1 MTTMA
6 ERTPDET
13 RLQRRP
19 RSRPD
24 HGGERPAAHPL
35 LQLQRQLGNRRFAS
49 MLQRA
54 ATDDDEMQ
62 LSRADHL
69 QRAATDDDE
78 MQLARADHLQRA
90 ATDDDEMQLARAD
103 RVQRAATDD
112 DEMQLSRADHLQRAE
127 VGLAGGRLSG
137 SASDQINQRRG
148 AGAPLDG
155 GALAH
160 MEQTFGTD
168 LGDVRIHTD
177 QPAAALNRSVGAR
190 AFTVGSDIFFGA
202 GSAPSDRGLLAHE
215 MTHVVQQRSGIAR
228 SAAGAALTVTAA
240 DDAHEREAE
249 AVARAV
255 RAAPAQRQADDE
267 R

>member
-1 MTTMA
+1 MA

-19 RSRPD
+19 QSRPD
-24 HGGERPAAHPL
+24 RGGDRPAAHPL
-35 LQLQRQLGNRRFAS
+35 LQLQRQLGNRRFAG

-54 ATDDDEMQ
+54 AVEDDE
-62 LSRADHL
+62 L
-69 QRAATDDDE
+69 Q
-78 MQLARADHLQRA
+78 MARADHVQRA
-90 ATDDDEMQLARAD
+90 GGPEEEELVQGARAD
-103 RVQRAATDD
+103 HV
-112 DEMQLSRADHLQRAE
+112 QRAE
-127 VGLAGGRLSG
+127 VGLAGGQLSG
-137 SASDQINQRRG
+137 DASARINQQRG

-155 GALAH
+155 GARAH
-160 MEQTFGTD
+160 MEQTFGAD

-177 QPAAALNRSVGAR
+177 QPAAELNRSVGAR

-215 MTHVVQQRSGIAR
+215 MTHVMQQRGGIAR
-228 SAAGAALTVTAA
+228 SATDAGLTVTAA

-255 RAAPAQRQADDE
+255 RGAPAQRQADDE

>member
-1 MTTMA
+1 MA

-35 LQLQRQLGNRRFAS
+35 LQLQRQLGNRRFAG

-54 ATDDDEMQ
+54 ATDDE
-62 LSRADHL
+62 L
-69 QRAATDDDE
+69 Q
-78 MQLARADHLQRA
+78 MARADHVQRA
-90 ATDDDEMQLARAD
+90 GPEEEELQMARAD
-103 RVQRAATDD
+103 HVQRAGPEEEELQMA
-112 DEMQLSRADHLQRAE
+112 RADHVQRAGGPEEEELQMARADHVQRAE
-127 VGLAGGRLSG
+127 VGLAGGQLSG
-137 SASDQINQRRG
+137 GASAQINQRRG

-155 GALAH
+155 GARAH
-160 MEQTFGTD
+160 MEQTFGAD

-177 QPAAALNRSVGAR
+177 QPAAELNRSVGAR

-228 SAAGAALTVTAA
+228 STTGAALTVTAA

-255 RAAPAQRQADDE
+255 RGAPAQRQADDE

>member
-1 MTTMA
+1 MA

-19 RSRPD
+19 QSRPD
-24 HGGERPAAHPL
+24 RGGDRPAAHPL
-35 LQLQRQLGNRRFAS
+35 LQLQRQLGNRRFAG

-54 ATDDDEMQ
+54 AVEDDE
-62 LSRADHL
+62 L
-69 QRAATDDDE
+69 Q
-78 MQLARADHLQRA
+78 M
-90 ATDDDEMQLARAD
+90 ARAD
-103 RVQRAATDD
+103 RVQRAAVED
-112 DEMQLSRADHLQRAE
+112 DELQMARADHVQRAE
-127 VGLAGGRLSG
+127 VGLAGGQLSG
-137 SASDQINQRRG
+137 DASARINQQRG

-155 GALAH
+155 GARAH
-160 MEQTFGTD
+160 MEQTFGAD

-177 QPAAALNRSVGAR
+177 QPAAELNRSVGAR

-215 MTHVVQQRSGIAR
+215 MTHVMQQRGGIAR
-228 SAAGAALTVTAA
+228 SATDAGLTVTAA

-255 RAAPAQRQADDE
+255 RGAPAQRQADDE

>member
-35 LQLQRQLGNRRFAS
+35 LQLQRQLGNRRFAG

-54 ATDDDEMQ
+54 IPEEEE
-62 LSRADHL
+62 L
-69 QRAATDDDE
+69 Q
-78 MQLARADHLQRA
+78 MARADHVQRA
-90 ATDDDEMQLARAD
+90 IPEEEELQMARAD
-103 RVQRAATDD
+103 HV
-112 DEMQLSRADHLQRAE
+112 QRAE

-155 GALAH
+155 GARAH

-255 RAAPAQRQADDE
+255 RGAPAQRQADDE

>member
-1 MTTMA
+1 MA

-19 RSRPD
+19 QSRPD
-24 HGGERPAAHPL
+24 RGGDRPAAHPL
-35 LQLQRQLGNRRFAS
+35 LQLQRQLGNRRFAG

-54 ATDDDEMQ
+54 AVEDDE
-62 LSRADHL
+62 L
-69 QRAATDDDE
+69 Q
-78 MQLARADHLQRA
+78 MARADRVQRA
-90 ATDDDEMQLARAD
+90 GEPEEEELQMARAD
-103 RVQRAATDD
+103 RVQRAAVED
-112 DEMQLSRADHLQRAE
+112 DELQMARADHVQRAE
-127 VGLAGGRLSG
+127 VGLAGGQLSG
-137 SASDQINQRRG
+137 DASARINQQRG

-155 GALAH
+155 GARAH
-160 MEQTFGTD
+160 MEQTFGAD

-177 QPAAALNRSVGAR
+177 QPAAELNRSVGAR

-215 MTHVVQQRSGIAR
+215 MTHVMQQRGGIAR
-228 SAAGAALTVTAA
+228 SATDAGLTVTAA

-255 RAAPAQRQADDE
+255 RGAPAQRQADDE

>member
-1 MTTMA
+1 MA

-35 LQLQRQLGNRRFAS
+35 LQLQRQLGNRRFAG

-54 ATDDDEMQ
+54 ATDDE
-62 LSRADHL
+62 L
-69 QRAATDDDE
+69 Q
-78 MQLARADHLQRA
+78 MARADH
-90 ATDDDEMQLARAD
+90 
-103 RVQRAATDD
+103 V
-112 DEMQLSRADHLQRAE
+112 QRAE
-127 VGLAGGRLSG
+127 VGLAGGQLSG
-137 SASDQINQRRG
+137 GASAQINQRRG

-155 GALAH
+155 GARAH
-160 MEQTFGTD
+160 MEQTFGAD

-177 QPAAALNRSVGAR
+177 QPAAELNRSVGAR

-215 MTHVVQQRSGIAR
+215 MTHVMQQRGGIAR
-228 SAAGAALTVTAA
+228 SATDAGLTVTAA

-255 RAAPAQRQADDE
+255 RGAPAQRQADDE